1 MRSVLR
7 VTRESSH
14 IIKNFKK
21 QSNFLFWLIAC
32 GIVTLLILYRDFI
45 DGVFAQDD
53 PLVLDHY
60 RNQDSSFFDKVF
72 SPFANRWRPIVNV
85 MYIFV
90 AHLVG
95 NSYTKWFLISV
106 VILVLISTYIAFEF
120 YKRNSIQSITIAMF
134 VLTLTS
140 RFNSGILINYAFL
153 VESLSLVF
161 LALLLLKFLDNWE
174 SNRFY
179 GIKLCIPLY
188 FALILTH
195 ERFVGLNLFFLAYF
209 ILHNHFEPLI
219 RLKYLTLFSI
229 PTVML
234 FAIKAFILKIPIFV
248 GTGTSSGIGFSIAT
262 AILFF
267 LILIAG
273 LLGTNVGLEYLHG
286 YIIQNQSIVFK
297 VASLL
302 LLLSTLK
309 LMLLWIFGPTA
320 SKGQVRKHLLFS
332 RAPIV
337 YLSLFLSLAIP
348 VISTIR
354 IESRWLYP
362 IYVIFIYSILSKVAQ
377 KRLSEQIGMK
387 QHKNRLRS
395 KQVQRNQKKSVLFN
409 LFVALNVFLNFAYT
423 QNMNM
428 LYFVRTQE
436 VIKSQLDTFTPHYST
451 INADREK
458 VYFLD
463 PKGEFDLVSFESA
476 LRNNRGI
483 ADFGFTLIKDL
494 AEITNLTSDVLIF
507 EVNPKFYNS
516 GLQVVNA
523 AERSISIEGNYFSDS
538 WSGKAIVIKA
548 IPSLCKRLKIDVF
561 PSDWDNSFVVSNGQT
576 SEAYEISDK
585 TINVYAAVN
594 ESNRNFAI
602 VFEKTYIPFDIGLN
616 DDRRQLSHRVSA
628 NCLNS

>member
-1 MRSVLR
+1 MKSELR
-7 VTRESSH
+7 VTRESSE
-14 IIKNFKK
+14 ITRDFKK
-21 QSNFLFWLIAC
+21 QIHFLFWLIAC
-32 GIVTLLILYRDFI
+32 GVVTLLILYRGFI

-53 PLVLDHY
+53 PFALDQF
-60 RNQDSSFFDKVF
+60 RNQESSLFEKIF
-72 SPFANRWRPIVNV
+72 SPSANRWRPIVNV
-85 MYIFV
+85 LYISV
-90 AHLVG
+90 AHLVQI
-95 NSYTKWFLISV
+95 SYTNWFLLSIF
-106 VILVLISTYIAFEF
+106 ILVLISTYIAFEF
-120 YKRNSIQSITIAMF
+120 YKRNSIRSITIAMF

-174 SNRFY
+174 SNRFV
-179 GIKLCIPLY
+179 GIKSCIPLY

-209 ILHNHFEPLI
+209 ILHKHFESLT
-219 RLKYLTLFSI
+219 RLKYFMFFSI

-234 FAIKAFILKIPIFV
+234 FAIKAFFLKIPIFV

-262 AILFF
+262 AIPFF
-267 LILIAG
+267 LILIVG

-286 YIIQNQSIVFK
+286 YIIQNQSFVFQG
-297 VASLL
+297 ASLI

-309 LMLLWIFGPTA
+309 LMLLCIFGPTA
-320 SKGQVRKHLLFS
+320 CRGKVRTHSLFG

-337 YLSLFLSLAIP
+337 YLFLFLSLAIP

-354 IESRWLYP
+354 IESRWFYP
-362 IYVIFIYSILSKVAQ
+362 IYVILIYSILSKVSQ
-377 KRLSEQIGMK
+377 ERLSEQIGLK
-387 QHKNRLRS
+387 QHKNKSRS
-395 KQVQRNQKKSVLFN
+395 KQVQEKRKKSL
-409 LFVALNVFLNFAYT
+409 LLNVFVASSVFLNIAYT

-428 LYFVRTQE
+428 IYFVRTQE
-436 VIKSQLDTFTPHYST
+436 VIRSQLDTFTPHYST
-451 INADREK
+451 INAEREK

-483 ADFGFTLIKDL
+483 ADFSFTLIKDL
-494 AEITNLTSDVLIF
+494 AEIANLTSDVLIF
-507 EVNPKFYNS
+507 EVNPKSYNS

-602 VFEKTYIPFDIGLN
+602 VFEKTYVPFDIGLN
-616 DDRRQLSHRVSA
+616 DDRRQLSHRVTT